1 MAKKSQNTQKTSK
14 STSQQK
20 KEVGGFIAAAI
31 VAGAVAT
38 KKATKGKS
46 KKQKA
51 SIRSLAFVLVVAIIV
66 CGALF
71 YMDIAPF
78 NFEINGDMFKYYT
91 YKPIIPSTSL
101 TGVETEDFRLHVID
115 VHQGDCILL
124 QLPDGKNMLIDGADK
139 SKTLTEGIINYLLSD
154 TVGLKNEDGK
164 VILDYVVLTHTDADH
179 CGSLNDVINHDSID
193 VLNVYRPM
201 VMSKYA
207 NDPLK
212 QYALD
217 NNYSYDTITTTVYSE
232 FVQAVYEEDGC
243 NIFYNIGDIQL
254 SGNGYN
260 MYFFNPTYEMYQ
272 NMSTPAD
279 KNNVSPII
287 LLEVY
292 GKTIA
297 LTGDA
302 DAEQEENF
310 LAQLSTNNYGVD
322 VNFANVDVLKVAH
335 HGGKESTTQNFL
347 NTVLPEYALISVG
360 EGNKYGHPKAEVL
373 SRLNNIGCGEVYR
386 TDKNGTI
393 VLTISSVSMQ
403 MSWDF
408 STKSNASASSVKNR
422 LNLAFLSIVNLA
434 KCQMT
439 TI

>member
-1 MAKKSQNTQKTSK
+1 MAKKTQNTQKTSK
-14 STSQQK
+14 SKSQQK
-20 KEVGGFIAAAI
+20 KEVGGFIAAA
-31 VAGAVAT
+31 VATGAVVA
-38 KKATKGKS
+38 KKASKGKS
-46 KKQKA
+46 KKQK
-51 SIRSLAFVLVVAIIV
+51 SNIRTLAFLLVVAVVV
-66 CGALF
+66 CGILF
-71 YMDIAPF
+71 YMNIAPF
-78 NFEINGDMFKYYT
+78 DFEINGDMFKYYSYT
-91 YKPIIPSTSL
+91 PIRPSTSL
-101 TGVETEDFRLHVID
+101 TGVDTDDFRLHVID

-139 SKTLTEGIINYLLSD
+139 SSTLADGIIDYLLADS
-154 TVGLKNEDGK
+154 VGLKNEDGK
-164 VILDYVVLTHTDADH
+164 VVLDYVVLTHTDADH

-217 NNYSYDTITTTVYSE
+217 NDYTYSTITTTVYSQ
-232 FVQAVYEEDGC
+232 FVEATVNEDGC
-243 NIFYNIGDIQL
+243 NVFYNIGDIQL
-254 SGNGYN
+254 SGSGYN

-272 NMSTPAD
+272 NMTTAAD

-292 GKTIA
+292 DKTIA

-322 VNFANVDVLKVAH
+322 VNFADVDVLKVAH
-335 HGGKESTTQNFL
+335 HGGKESSTQNFL
-347 NTVLPEYALISVG
+347 DVVKPEFALISVG
-360 EGNKYGHPKAEVL
+360 EGNKYGHPKEEVL
-373 SRLNNIGCGEVYR
+373 SRLNNIGCDQVYR

-393 VLTISSVSMQ
+393 VLTISSSTMQ

-408 STKSNASASSVKNR
+408 STKTTTSASVVIDKI
-422 LNLAFLSIVNLA
+422 NLAFLRVVNLA
-434 KCQMT
+434 KSQMT
-439 TI
+439 IN

>member
-1 MAKKSQNTQKTSK
+1 MAKKTQNTQKTSK
-14 STSQQK
+14 SKSQQK
-20 KEVGGFIAAAI
+20 KEVGAFIAAAI
-31 VAGAVAT
+31 ATGAVVT

-51 SIRSLAFVLVVAIIV
+51 NIRSLAFVLVVAIVV

-71 YMDIAPF
+71 YMDIPPF
-78 NFEINGDMFKYYT
+78 DFEINGDTFKYYSYT
-91 YKPIIPSTSL
+91 PIRPSTTL
-101 TGVETEDFRLHVID
+101 TSIDTDDFRLHVID

-139 SKTLTEGIINYLLSD
+139 SKTLTEDIINYLLSD

-212 QYALD
+212 QYALN
-217 NNYSYDTITTTVYSE
+217 NNYNYSTITTTVYSE
-232 FVQAVYEEDGC
+232 FVQSITEEENC

-272 NMSTPAD
+272 DMSDAAD
-279 KNNVSPII
+279 RNNVSPII
-287 LLEVY
+287 LLDVY
-292 GKTIA
+292 GKSIL

-302 DAEQEENF
+302 DTEQEQNF
-310 LAQLSTNNYGVD
+310 LAQLNTNNYGVD
-322 VNFANVDVLKVAH
+322 VTLADVDVLKVGH

-347 NTVLPEYALISVG
+347 NVVKPEYALISVG
-360 EGNKYGHPKAEVL
+360 ESNKYGHPKAEVL
-373 SRLNNIGCGEVYR
+373 SRLNNIGCDQVYR

-393 VLTISSVSMQ
+393 VLTISASTMQ
-403 MSWDF
+403 MAWDF
-408 STKSNASASSVKNR
+408 STTSNASSKVINTI
-422 LNLAFLSIVNLA
+422 NLAFCRIVNLA
-434 KCQMT
+434 KSHIT
-439 TI
+439 AVV

>member
-1 MAKKSQNTQKTSK
+1 MAKKTQNTQKTSK
-14 STSQQK
+14 SKSQQK
-20 KEVGGFIAAAI
+20 KEVGAFIAAAI
-31 VAGAVAT
+31 ATGAVVT

-51 SIRSLAFVLVVAIIV
+51 SIRSLAFVLVVAIVV

-71 YMDIAPF
+71 YMNIPPF
-78 NFEINGDMFKYYT
+78 DFEINGDTFKYYS
-91 YKPIIPSTSL
+91 YPPIRPSTTLS
-101 TGVETEDFRLHVID
+101 GVDTDDFRLHVID

-139 SKTLTEGIINYLLSD
+139 SSTLAEGIINYLLSD

-207 NDPLK
+207 NDPLN

-217 NNYSYDTITTTVYSE
+217 NNYSYSTITTKVYSE
-232 FVQAVYEEDGC
+232 FVQAVYEEENC
-243 NIFYNIGDIQL
+243 NVFYNIGDIQL
-254 SGNGYN
+254 LGSGYN

-272 NMSTPAD
+272 NMSTAAD

-287 LLEVY
+287 LLTVY
-292 GKTIA
+292 GKSIL

-302 DAEQEENF
+302 DTEQEQNF
-310 LAQLSTNNYGVD
+310 LAQLNTNNYGVD
-322 VNFANVDVLKVAH
+322 VTLADVDVLKVGH

-347 NTVLPEYALISVG
+347 NVVNPEYALISVG

-373 SRLNNIGCGEVYR
+373 SRLNNIGCDQVYR

-393 VLTISSVSMQ
+393 VLTISASTMQ
-403 MSWDF
+403 MAWDF
-408 STKSNASASSVKNR
+408 STTSNASSKVINTI
-422 LNLAFLSIVNLA
+422 NLAFCRIVNLA
-434 KCQMT
+434 KSHIT
-439 TI
+439 AVV